1 MMYNKIVIILRKIY
15 EIRNQK
21 SEIRNQKS
29 EIRNQKSEIRNQKS
43 SFKKI
48 IDYFVI
54 AKKIFIAFFLI
65 MEIKKFIVTIL
76 NTLIKYRV
84 LSKKILSF

>member
-1 MMYNKIVIILRKIY
+1 M
-15 EIRNQK
+15 K

-54 AKKIFIAFFLI
+54 AKKIFIAFS
-65 MEIKKFIVTIL
+65 MKVYFI
-76 NTLIKYRV
+76 YEY
-84 LSKKILSF
+84 